1 VVEVER
7 VASTRSAHT
16 DGYLATRAERGATTN
31 ITDDPAAD
39 LYEPLEQSPSKLIEA
54 ARLADVYRAVVPSLV
69 TVPFSAARA
78 RERLAVLADSIGP
91 VTLLERVVC
100 EAAAT
105 LVDYPDLNGFFTR
118 GRGWKYKDIAVG
130 FAVNAGRSLRVPV
143 VRNTARLSQL
153 DVCRGVRDLTLRYFR
168 EELSMQDV
176 SGGTFTVTDL
186 SSVGVTYFVPV
197 LNDRQAAILGLC
209 AADANGQQSL
219 VLAFDHRMSDGM
231 RAASFLNEVRERL
244 ES

>member
-1 VVEVER
+1 
-7 VASTRSAHT
+7 VASTRSART
-16 DGYLATRAERGATTN
+16 EGYLATRAERGANTD
-31 ITDDPAAD
+31 ITHDPAAD

-78 RERLAVLADSIGP
+78 RERLAVLAGSIGP
-91 VTLLERVVC
+91 VTLLERVIC
-100 EAAAT
+100 ETAAT
-105 LVDYPDLNGFFTR
+105 LADYPDLNGFFTR

-153 DVCRGVRDLTLRYFR
+153 EVCRGVRDLTLRYFR

-209 AADANGQQSL
+209 AADVSGQQNL